1 MRGDG
6 MIWKR
11 GEIWWVAFYVD
22 GKKQRESAKTGDEET
37 ARKYLRR
44 RLKEVHAHECDPT
57 KTFITQRDRRRTI
70 ADLVDALKRDWS
82 FAARTR
88 RRARATLLA

>member
-44 RLKEVHAHECDPT
+44 RLKEVHAHECDHY
-57 KTFITQRDRRRTI
+57 
-70 ADLVDALKRDWS
+70 
-82 FAARTR
+82 
-88 RRARATLLA
+88 